1 MSNHVPPDE
10 LHDRAW
16 ELLPWIVNGRLVR
29 DDEPWVA
36 RHLDECAEC
45 RREIEIQSDIRSA
58 LVSEAR
64 VEYAPQA
71 SLQKLLARIEGIDHA
86 SPRDPVS
93 NEPFATS
100 APLRRKPTVAP
111 VSRLPRWLVYT
122 LAVQCAAVAAIAVF
136 VGWATTE
143 RFFAPNYQTLSA
155 REPTAAA
162 GGNLH
167 VVLAPAVTVTEF
179 QSLLETTHARVVAGP
194 SAARVWTL
202 VVPYSADTL
211 EFAALNRKL
220 RSDPRIA
227 FVEPVAAAET
237 NR

>member
-1 MSNHVPPDE
+1 MSNHLPPDE

-16 ELLPWIVNGRLVR
+16 ELLPWIVNGRLGR

-100 APLRRKPTVAP
+100 APLRREPTVAP
-111 VSRLPRWLVYT
+111 ASRLPRWLIYT
-122 LAVQCAAVAAIAVF
+122 LGAQCAAVAAIAIL
-136 VGWATTE
+136 VGWQTTE

-155 REPTAAA
+155 REPAAA

-179 QSLLETTHARVVAGP
+179 QSLLELIHARVLAGP
-194 SAARVWTL
+194 SAAHVWTL
-202 VVPYSADTL
+202 GVPYSTDTPQ
-211 EFAALNRKL
+211 FAALIRNL
-220 RSDPRIA
+220 RSDSRIT